1 MEHSMQEQLMSD
13 LELETTSSLAKDN
26 FEEPIMFKKGQ
37 VLFAQGE
44 ASSYLYIVASGEV
57 GIFLEE
63 KEKLTLL
70 NTVGA
75 KDFIGELSMFSDDK
89 RNATAIALSESK
101 LLVIQ
106 KSDIRKILKMCPEW
120 VTNIMLT
127 LTDRL
132 RNTVDVLREHRVVDE
147 MSSAAKRT
155 LSGSE
160 LTEFQKNVKEYRSRR
175 GL

>member
-1 MEHSMQEQLMSD
+1 MSD
-13 LELETTSSLAKDN
+13 LELDGNHSFDK
-26 FEEPIMFKKGQ
+26 PVQFKKGQ

-44 ASSYLYIVASGEV
+44 ASSFLYIVASGEV
-57 GIFLEE
+57 GIFLDD
-63 KEKLTLL
+63 KDKLTLL
-70 NTVGA
+70 NTVSE

-89 RNATAIALSESK
+89 RNATAIALTDSS
-101 LLVIQ
+101 LVVIQ
-106 KSDIRKILKMCPEW
+106 KADIRKVLKMCPEW

-147 MSSAAKRT
+147 MQSAAKRT
-155 LSGSE
+155 LSADE
-160 LTEFQKNVKEYRSRR
+160 IANFQKVVKEYKTRR